1 MSRENQEDQSIL
13 VKTSLKVFLTRVEV
27 GIGEPLY
34 ITSCTTEITTT
45 QSQAITAKYSQK
57 YMYNCNVNWPRWLLH
72 SLTSSL
78 KIPLTT
84 SQTRSFKWMPA
95 MSCVR
100 IFNTQ
105 QNTHLDYLCVRS
117 TKIWRYIKSSEEI
130 QCPIYRRMNGTI
142 TSSLIWHVARWQGW
156 GASTCECTAWLAK
169 SAPDISSSATAD
181 SSCFSRDLL
190 L

>member
-13 VKTSLKVFLTRVEV
+13 VETSLKVFLTRFEV
-27 GIGEPLY
+27 GIGETTIYHFMYY
-34 ITSCTTEITTT
+34 INYNYTVTG
-45 QSQAITAKYSQK
+45 KYCK
-57 YMYNCNVNWPRWLLH
+57 IWPEVHVQLQCKSTKMIAAFSH
-72 SLTSSL
+72 KQF

-100 IFNTQ
+100 FLNTQ
-105 QNTHLDYLCVRS
+105 QNTHLDYLCDRS

-142 TSSLIWHVARWQGW
+142 TSSLI
-156 GASTCECTAWLAK
+156 
-169 SAPDISSSATAD
+169 
-181 SSCFSRDLL
+181 
-190 L
+190 